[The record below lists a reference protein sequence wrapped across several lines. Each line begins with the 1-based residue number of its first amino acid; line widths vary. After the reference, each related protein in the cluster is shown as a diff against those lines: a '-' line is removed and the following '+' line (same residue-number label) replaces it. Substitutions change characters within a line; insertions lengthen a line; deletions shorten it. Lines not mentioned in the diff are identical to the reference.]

1 MFKASNKSIFIVSF
15 EHISHLALSSL
26 SIVNFGYVIADW
38 TGDMIPDLIRIYI
51 KLISEKGRD

>member
-1 MFKASNKSIFIVSF
+1 MFKANNKSIFIVSF

-38 TGDMIPDLIRIYI
+38 D
-51 KLISEKGRD
+51 GRYDT